1 MKNSRTHD
9 KPSEHF
15 VASSV
20 FISNTAVTASQC
32 VGDNDD
38 DEDDDDKGGDC
49 DDDDDYGAYL
59 CITPF

>member
-1 MKNSRTHD
+1 MINQ
-9 KPSEHF
+9 HF

-32 VGDNDD
+32 VSDNDD